1 MAKKTKDRVS
11 LSILMGA
18 LILGSTLSGVSVAN
32 AAEEDK
38 SGFVLDQMVV
48 TASRMATT
56 EFEANANIN
65 VITREDIEKN
75 HYADLVEA
83 LRTVPGVTITRYG
96 GSIGYEQSEEI
107 RINGTG
113 QIVVLIDG
121 TRANM
126 NGSTFNVFSFGAY
139 RALDNVERIEILK
152 GSAST
157 LYGSDAKGGVINIIT
172 KKAGDKQKTVLSAET
187 GSYDKEQYRLS
198 HEGHDGDYSWLLGVQ
213 KDKMGSYEDA
223 NNFEIPS
230 HLNAE
235 TINFKVS
242 KKINDHS
249 DLTMMYDKYTA
260 DYMFTGNNHET
271 TSVNNGTADNYNW
284 RIIHNTQFTEK
295 ENNQFSVYSQN
306 TNTVNGASYA
316 DWKMDL
322 QTIGFSDQYTNKISD
337 KNTLVGG
344 IDYYKDKVK
353 DYQDSMVGNYSGK
366 EMNNRSIYIQDS
378 YDFAKQWN
386 LTTGMRYDYH
396 SKAGGETSPSATL
409 DYKLSDK
416 THMFV
421 GYKEYFVAPNQ
432 YQYFTPYGNED
443 LKPESGRTY
452 DIGIH
457 HAFDNDCTIRVHA
470 FKRKAEDVIAFQ
482 SIYEGNTWVGGSYVN
497 INEEKAN
504 GWDIQLDKKFD
515 KNVKATAGYTHIVS
529 KSINSGAEST
539 NYYIPKGEYHI
550 SLDYTNQDFD
560 ASILGRGVIDRP
572 GVITVSNVFPCDTY
586 WVWDASLNYKVNKD
600 VKVYLKANN
609 LFDKYYAEHSNV
621 QFGGAPGEW
630 YSSPGRN
637 FVVGMQ
643 YSF

>member
-271 TSVNNGTADNYNW
+271 TSVNNGTLIITTGVLS
-284 RIIHNTQFTEK
+284 IIHNLRKKKTTNLVFTAK
-295 ENNQFSVYSQN
+295 
-306 TNTVNGASYA
+306 
-316 DWKMDL
+316 
-322 QTIGFSDQYTNKISD
+322 
-337 KNTLVGG
+337 TLIPLMAQVMLTGRWT
-344 IDYYKDKVK
+344 YK
-353 DYQDSMVGNYSGK
+353 Q
-366 EMNNRSIYIQDS
+366 
-378 YDFAKQWN
+378 
-386 LTTGMRYDYH
+386 
-396 SKAGGETSPSATL
+396 
-409 DYKLSDK
+409 
-416 THMFV
+416 
-421 GYKEYFVAPNQ
+421 
-432 YQYFTPYGNED
+432 
-443 LKPESGRTY
+443 
-452 DIGIH
+452 
-457 HAFDNDCTIRVHA
+457 
-470 FKRKAEDVIAFQ
+470 
-482 SIYEGNTWVGGSYVN
+482 
-497 INEEKAN
+497 
-504 GWDIQLDKKFD
+504 
-515 KNVKATAGYTHIVS
+515 
-529 KSINSGAEST
+529 
-539 NYYIPKGEYHI
+539 
-550 SLDYTNQDFD
+550 
-560 ASILGRGVIDRP
+560 
-572 GVITVSNVFPCDTY
+572 
-586 WVWDASLNYKVNKD
+586 
-600 VKVYLKANN
+600 
-609 LFDKYYAEHSNV
+609 
-621 QFGGAPGEW
+621 
-630 YSSPGRN
+630 
-637 FVVGMQ
+637 
-643 YSF
+643 

>member
-18 LILGSTLSGVSVAN
+18 LIIGNTLSGVSMAN

-38 SGFVLDQMVV
+38 NGFVLDQMVV

-198 HEGHDGDYSWLLGVQ
+198 HEGRNGDYSWILGVQ

-223 NNFEIPS
+223 NNIKMPA
-230 HLNAE
+230 HLNSD
-235 TINFKVS
+235 TINFKVN

-249 DLTMMYDKYTA
+249 DLTMIYDKYTA
-260 DYMFTGNNHET
+260 DYMFSGTNRQT
-271 TSVNNGTADNYNW
+271 TQRHYGTADNYNW

-295 ENNQFSVYSQN
+295 ENNQFSFFSQN
-306 TNTVNGASYA
+306 TDTNYGSEDG
-316 DWKMDL
+316 DWLMDL
-322 QTIGFSDQYTNKISD
+322 QTIGFSDQYTNKLSD
-337 KNTLVGG
+337 RNTLVSG
-344 IDYYKDKVK
+344 IDYYKDKIK
-353 DYQDSMVGNYSGK
+353 NYADSTGARYKGK
-366 EMNNRSIYIQDS
+366 ELNNRSVYVQDS
-378 YDFAKQWN
+378 WDFDQRWN

-396 SKAGGETSPSATL
+396 SMAGGETSPSATL
-409 DYKLSDK
+409 DYKFSDK

-432 YQYFTPYGNED
+432 YQYFSPYGNENM
-443 LKPESGRTY
+443 KPESGHTY

-457 HAFDNDCTIRVHA
+457 HAFNDSFAIRAHA
-470 FKRKAEDVIAFQ
+470 FKREAEDVIGFDYSTYKYA
-482 SIYEGNTWVGGSYVN
+482 NVD
-497 INEEKAN
+497 EEKAN
-504 GWDIQLDKKFD
+504 GWDVQLNKTFD
-515 KNVKATAGYTHIVS
+515 KNVSAKVGYTHIES
-529 KSINSGAEST
+529 KSVSSGSESINT
-539 NYYIPKGEYHI
+539 YIPKGEYHLN
-550 SLDYTNQDFD
+550 LDYTNQNFD
-560 ASILGRGVIDRP
+560 ASIIGHGVIDRP
-572 GVITVSNVFPCDTY
+572 GSGDGTNPAFPCNTY

-600 VKVYLKANN
+600 MKVYLKANN
-609 LFDKYYAEHSNV
+609 VFDKYYAEHSNV
-621 QFGGAPGEW
+621 KWGDPGEW